1 MIDYPSV
8 ATAVSDAQPC
18 GPDLESEGD
27 DEFLNYV
34 TGAEGRLPASFFTF
48 SKEDLDLNREVG
60 AISALL
66 QRTRDIRLLVLA
78 AKFSILADDFLQFV
92 GAVEAI
98 AVLLAQ
104 RWADV
109 HPRPL
114 DGDFWHR
121 RVHIESL
128 DDMPTVCL
136 PLQYASLVTHRR
148 HGRISLRSSLI
159 AHGEVQARE
168 GDTVL
173 DKATVLD
180 ALVSIDDLLE
190 LTGKYQ
196 AACRLEKAVSAI
208 SECYTQGTQYTEVL
222 SFERLPVLAQ
232 KIREL
237 LEEALT
243 QRDPS
248 AVQKSEADV
257 AAHAGANKAG
267 GPDGDEAG
275 RTGATAPHSAHPTP
289 PRLESLAAA
298 VAALQAAERYFATL
312 EPSNPCILLIGQARQ
327 LIGKS
332 FFEAMQLLVPDR
344 LESAR
349 VRLGGQNGLAIP
361 ISQLAAVAAGGEA
374 RAPCPAQSPD
384 GDAEDYHAATRDEAV
399 SLIEAAERYIL
410 QFEPSSPVP
419 LLLGRARSY
428 VNRDFS
434 SLLDELAPP
443 AKE

>member
-34 TGAEGRLPASFFTF
+34 TSAEGRLPASFFAF
-48 SKEDLDLNREVG
+48 SKEDLDLKRELG

-66 QRTRDIRLLVLA
+66 ERTRDIRLLVLA

-98 AVLLAQ
+98 AVLLAD

-109 HPRPL
+109 HPRPAN
-114 DGDFWHR
+114 GDFWHR

-128 DDMPTVCL
+128 DDMPTVSL
-136 PLQYASLVTHRR
+136 PLQYATLVTNRR
-148 HGRISLRSSLI
+148 HGRISLRSSLL
-159 AHGEVQARE
+159 AHGEVQARDGE
-168 GDTVL
+168 TVL
-173 DKATVLD
+173 DKAVVLD
-180 ALVSIDDLLE
+180 ALLSNDDLLE

-196 AACRLEKAVSAI
+196 AVCRLEKAVSAI
-208 SECYTQGTQYTEVL
+208 AESYTEGTEFSELL

-237 LEEALT
+237 LEGALT
-243 QRDPS
+243 QLDPS
-248 AVQKSEADV
+248 VVQNGEADV
-257 AAHAGANKAG
+257 AANAGADEAG
-267 GPDGDEAG
+267 GAEGDQAG
-275 RTGATAPHSAHPTP
+275 RTGATASHSAHPAL

-298 VAALQAAERYFATL
+298 VAALQAAERYFATV
-312 EPSNPCILLIGQARQ
+312 EPSNPCILLIGQAQQ

-344 LESAR
+344 LESAS
-349 VRLGGQNGLAIP
+349 VRLGGQNALAIP
-361 ISQLAAVAAGGEA
+361 VSQLAALATSGEA
-374 RAPCPAQSPD
+374 HAPRPARKPD

-399 SLIEAAERYIL
+399 SLIEAAERYIF